1 MLKRSDQPAGPSE
14 RAASGRP
21 ARELSALRI
30 NLRFL
35 AYLKPRWRRVVA
47 IYVVMFLA
55 SGTLLAIPQLV
66 RWIVD
71 HGIARH
77 ELGVVWRA
85 VGLLL
90 LLALAR
96 AVLAFL
102 MGRWTEIVS
111 QGVAADLR
119 QQMFNRFTVMSVSL
133 ISRMESGQLLQR
145 AVQDVERIRFL
156 TGRAVLRVADA
167 TVLFLGTLV
176 LLIGMNPV
184 LGVLCLATMPLLAYR
199 GYHYGRRQRP
209 LSTRLQQQL
218 GDLTGLLEQNL
229 RGVRLVKAFAQE
241 RNEVKRFDSGNDAW
255 FALAAQQARLTA
267 VNSPLLDLIANFGL
281 VIVIGAGGL
290 FTINGHLTVGEL
302 VAFTTY
308 LTQLFA
314 PIRRVGLVIP
324 MLAMA
329 AASGERVAAVLDAPD
344 GVAERPGAPAL
355 PPIRGEVSITGVSYR
370 YAANGVNG
378 ADAVVTSGDGASAD
392 GAPSRAGTG
401 TGNGAASD
409 AGTASGAGA
418 DSGADAAFGG
428 ATGDAGRWALREVDL
443 DVPAGTIVALLG
455 ATGAGKTTL
464 AGLVLRLYDPQAG
477 SVRVDGID
485 VREVSI
491 ASLRSQIGVVMQ
503 DPVLFAASIR
513 DNIAFGAPDA
523 TDAEVHAAAQAAC
536 IHDHVVSLDEG
547 YDTMVGER
555 GVTLSG
561 GQRQRIAIARA
572 ILVDPRILVLDDA
585 TSSVDAHTEEL
596 IHDALRR
603 LLAGRTSF
611 IIAQRLST
619 LELADVVVVLDDG
632 RITAQGGHDE
642 LLAASPTY
650 RAICAEQLQRE
661 GTGPHGGTAAD
672 GRPLA
677 GSASPGQAP

>member
-1 MLKRSDQPAGPSE
+1 MLKKSDRRAGPSKQ
-14 RAASGRP
+14 AATPRP
-21 ARELSALRI
+21 AGELSAFRI

-35 AYLKPRWRRVVA
+35 AYLAPRWRRVVA
-47 IYVVMFLA
+47 IYVVMLLG

-71 HGIARH
+71 HGIARDQ
-77 ELGVVWRA
+77 LGVVWRA

-111 QGVAADLR
+111 QGVATDLR
-119 QQMFNRFTVMSVSL
+119 QEMFNRFTVMSVSL

-156 TGRAVLRVADA
+156 TGRAVLRVVDA
-167 TVLFLGTLV
+167 AVLFVGTLV
-176 LLIGMNPV
+176 LLIGMNPL
-184 LGVLCLATMPLLAYR
+184 LGVLCLATMPLLVYR

-218 GDLTGLLEQNL
+218 GDLTGRLEQNL

-241 RNEVKRFDSGNDAW
+241 HHEVQRFDAGNDAW

-281 VIVIGAGGL
+281 VIVIGAGGV
-290 FTINGHLTVGEL
+290 FTINGNLTIGEL

-308 LTQLFA
+308 VTQLFA
-314 PIRRVGLVIP
+314 PIRRVGMVIP

-329 AASGERVAAVLDAPD
+329 AASGERIASVLDAPD
-344 GVAERPGAPAL
+344 GVQERPGARPL
-355 PPIRGEVSITGVSYR
+355 PPIRGAVTMTGVSYR
-370 YAANGVNG
+370 YGGNGV
-378 ADAVVTSGDGASAD
+378 DGA
-392 GAPSRAGTG
+392 AGH
-401 TGNGAASD
+401 
-409 AGTASGAGA
+409 
-418 DSGADAAFGG
+418 
-428 ATGDAGRWALREVDL
+428 AGRWALREVNL

-464 AGLVLRLYDPQAG
+464 AGLVLRLYDPQTG
-477 SVRVDGID
+477 SVRIDGID
-485 VREVSI
+485 VREVTI

-523 TDAEVHAAAQAAC
+523 TDADVYAAAQAAC
-536 IHDHVVSLDEG
+536 IHDHMVSLDEG

-561 GQRQRIAIARA
+561 GQRQRVAIARA
-572 ILVDPRILVLDDA
+572 ILVDPRILILDDA

-632 RITAQGGHDE
+632 HITAQGGHEE
-642 LLAASPTY
+642 LLVASATY
-650 RAICAEQLQRE
+650 RAICAEQLQLE
-661 GTGPHGGTAAD
+661 GAG
-672 GRPLA
+672 A
-677 GSASPGQAP
+677 GSAGRPPSAEESP

>member
-1 MLKRSDQPAGPSE
+1 MQSTSDTATGQSE
-14 RAASGRP
+14 NATP
-21 ARELSALRI
+21 ARPPGEVSALRI

-35 AYLKPRWRRVVA
+35 AYLAPRWRRVAA
-47 IYVVMFLA
+47 IYAVMFLG

-71 HGIARH
+71 HGIAQRD
-77 ELGVVWRA
+77 LAVVWRA
-85 VGLLL
+85 VGVLL

-156 TGRAVLRVADA
+156 TGRAVLRVVDA
-167 TVLFLGTLV
+167 SVLFLGTLV
-176 LLIGMNPV
+176 LLIGMSPA

-199 GYHYGRRQRP
+199 GYHYARRQRP
-209 LSTRLQQQL
+209 LSTKLQQKL

-241 RNEVKRFDSGNDAW
+241 RNEIERFDADNDAW

-290 FTINGHLTVGEL
+290 FTINGSLTIGEL

-329 AASGERVAAVLDAPD
+329 AASGERIAAVLDAPD
-344 GVAERPGAPAL
+344 GVQERPDARPL
-355 PPIRGEVSITGVSYR
+355 PTIRGAVTMSGVSYR
-370 YAANGVNG
+370 YAADHVDATATNG
-378 ADAVVTSGDGASAD
+378 APARAD
-392 GAPSRAGTG
+392 
-401 TGNGAASD
+401 
-409 AGTASGAGA
+409 
-418 DSGADAAFGG
+418 
-428 ATGDAGRWALREVDL
+428 RWALRDVDL
-443 DVPAGTIVALLG
+443 DVPAGTTVALLG
-455 ATGAGKTTL
+455 ATGSGKTTL

-477 SVRVDGID
+477 SVSIDGID
-485 VREVSI
+485 VREVTI

-503 DPVLFAASIR
+503 DPVLFAANIR
-513 DNIAFGAPDA
+513 DNIAFGAPHA
-523 TDAEVHAAAQAAC
+523 TDADVRAAAQAAC
-536 IHDHVVSLDEG
+536 IHDYVVSLAEG
-547 YDTMVGER
+547 YETMVGER

-572 ILVDPRILVLDDA
+572 LLIDPRILILDDA
-585 TSSVDAHTEEL
+585 TSSVDAHTEAL
-596 IHDALRR
+596 IQAALRR
-603 LLAGRTSF
+603 LLAGRTSYV
-611 IIAQRLST
+611 IAQRLST

-642 LLAASPTY
+642 LLATSPTY
-650 RAICAEQLQRE
+650 RAICHEQLQRE
-661 GTGPHGGTAAD
+661 GAGPPGDTPSAAPTG
-672 GRPLA
+672 
-677 GSASPGQAP
+677 GQVPAKPA

>member
-1 MLKRSDQPAGPSE
+1 MLKKSDRRAGPSKE
-14 RAASGRP
+14 AATPRP
-21 ARELSALRI
+21 AGELSAFRI

-35 AYLKPRWRRVVA
+35 AYLAPRWRRVVA
-47 IYVVMFLA
+47 IYVVMLLG

-71 HGIARH
+71 HGIARDQ
-77 ELGVVWRA
+77 LGVVWRA

-111 QGVAADLR
+111 QGVATDLR
-119 QQMFNRFTVMSVSL
+119 QEMFNRFTVMSVSL

-156 TGRAVLRVADA
+156 TGRAVLRVVDA
-167 TVLFLGTLV
+167 AVLFVGTLV
-176 LLIGMNPV
+176 LLIGMNPL

-218 GDLTGLLEQNL
+218 GDLTGRLEQNL

-241 RNEVKRFDSGNDAW
+241 RHEVQRFDAGNDAW

-281 VIVIGAGGL
+281 VIVIGAGGV
-290 FTINGHLTVGEL
+290 FTINGNLTIGEL

-308 LTQLFA
+308 VTQLFA
-314 PIRRVGLVIP
+314 PIRRVGMVIP

-329 AASGERVAAVLDAPD
+329 AASGERIASVLDAPD
-344 GVAERPGAPAL
+344 GVAERPGAPPL
-355 PPIRGEVSITGVSYR
+355 PPIRGAVTMTGVSYG
-370 YAANGVNG
+370 YGGNGV
-378 ADAVVTSGDGASAD
+378 DGA
-392 GAPSRAGTG
+392 AGH
-401 TGNGAASD
+401 
-409 AGTASGAGA
+409 
-418 DSGADAAFGG
+418 
-428 ATGDAGRWALREVDL
+428 AGRWALREVNL

-464 AGLVLRLYDPQAG
+464 AGLVLRLYDPQTG
-477 SVRVDGID
+477 SVRIDGID
-485 VREVSI
+485 VREVTI

-523 TDAEVHAAAQAAC
+523 TDADVYAAAQAAC
-536 IHDHVVSLDEG
+536 IHDHVVSLGEG

-561 GQRQRIAIARA
+561 GQRQRVAIARA
-572 ILVDPRILVLDDA
+572 ILVDPRILILDDA

-632 RITAQGGHDE
+632 HITAQGGHEE
-642 LLAASPTY
+642 LLVASATY
-650 RAICAEQLQRE
+650 RAICAEQLQLE
-661 GTGPHGGTAAD
+661 GAG
-672 GRPLA
+672 A
-677 GSASPGQAP
+677 GSAGTPPSAEESP

>member
-1 MLKRSDQPAGPSE
+1 MLKRSNRRAGPSD
-14 RAASGRP
+14 RADSPSP
-21 ARELSALRI
+21 ARELSAYRI
-30 NLRFL
+30 NLRYL
-35 AYLKPRWRRVVA
+35 AYLKPRWRRVAA
-47 IYVVMFLA
+47 IYLVMFLG

-71 HGIARH
+71 HGIARQD
-77 ELGVVWRA
+77 LGVVWRA

-156 TGRAVLRVADA
+156 TGRAVLRVVDA
-167 TVLFLGTLV
+167 SVLFAGTLV
-176 LLIGMNPV
+176 LLIGMNPL

-241 RNEVKRFDSGNDAW
+241 HNEMKRFEAGNDAW

-290 FTINGHLTVGEL
+290 FTINGHLTIGEL

-329 AASGERVAAVLDAPD
+329 AASGERIASVLDAPD
-344 GVAERPGAPAL
+344 GVRERPDARPL
-355 PPIRGEVSITGVSYR
+355 PPIRGAVSMRGVSYR
-370 YAANGVNG
+370 YEGNG
-378 ADAVVTSGDGASAD
+378 AD
-392 GAPSRAGTG
+392 
-401 TGNGAASD
+401 
-409 AGTASGAGA
+409 
-418 DSGADAAFGG
+418 GADAADRTDG
-428 ATGDAGRWALREVDL
+428 ADSTAGAGGRWALREVDL
-443 DVPAGTIVALLG
+443 DVPAGTTVALLG
-455 ATGAGKTTL
+455 ATGAGKSTL
-464 AGLVLRLYDPQAG
+464 AGLVLRLYDPQQG
-477 SVRVDGID
+477 SVQIDGID

-513 DNIAFGAPDA
+513 DNIAFGAPHA
-523 TDAEVHAAAQAAC
+523 TDADVYAAAQAAS
-536 IHDHVVSLDEG
+536 IHDHVVSLKEG

-572 ILVDPRILVLDDA
+572 ILVDPRILILDDA
-585 TSSVDAHTEEL
+585 TSSVDAHTEEM

-603 LLAGRTSF
+603 LLAGRTSY

-632 RITAQGGHDE
+632 HITAQGGHEE
-642 LLAASPTY
+642 LLVASATY

-661 GTGPHGGTAAD
+661 GADPPGAAGAEAAGAEAGGRQPADSAA
-672 GRPLA
+672 P
-677 GSASPGQAP
+677 ASPSGVST

>member
-1 MLKRSDQPAGPSE
+1 MLKKSDRRAGPSD
-14 RAASGRP
+14 RAESPSP
-21 ARELSALRI
+21 AREQSAFRI
-30 NLRFL
+30 NFRFL

-47 IYVVMFLA
+47 IYFVMLLG

-71 HGIARH
+71 HGIARN

-156 TGRAVLRVADA
+156 TGRAVLRVVDA
-167 TVLFLGTLV
+167 TVLFVGTLV

-209 LSTRLQQQL
+209 LSTLLQQQL

-241 RNEVKRFDSGNDAW
+241 RNEVKRFDGGNDAW
-255 FALAAQQARLTA
+255 FALAAQQSRLTA

-290 FTINGHLTVGEL
+290 FTINGSLTVGEL

-314 PIRRVGLVIP
+314 PIRRVGMVIP

-329 AASGERVAAVLDAPD
+329 AASGERVASVLDAPD
-344 GVAERPGAPAL
+344 GVQERPDARPL
-355 PPIRGEVSITGVSYR
+355 PPIRGAVNMTGVSYR
-370 YAANGVNG
+370 YAGDGVENGVNG
-378 ADAVVTSGDGASAD
+378 APAGATSGERASAEE
-392 GAPSRAGTG
+392 AGG
-401 TGNGAASD
+401 
-409 AGTASGAGA
+409 
-418 DSGADAAFGG
+418 
-428 ATGDAGRWALREVDL
+428 AGRWALREVDL

-485 VREVSI
+485 VREVRI

-513 DNIAFGAPDA
+513 DNIAFGAPHA
-523 TDAEVHAAAQAAC
+523 TDADVHAAAQAAC

-572 ILVDPRILVLDDA
+572 ILVDPRILILDDA

-632 RITAQGGHDE
+632 HITAQGGHEE
-642 LLAASPTY
+642 LLAASATY
-650 RAICAEQLQRE
+650 RAICAEQLKQE
-661 GTGPHGGTAAD
+661 GAGPPGGTPTD
-672 GRPLA
+672 GRRLA
-677 GSASPGQAP
+677 GSAAPAPAPGESP

>member
-1 MLKRSDQPAGPSE
+1 MLKKSDRRAGPTKQAATPRPAG
-14 RAASGRP
+14 
-21 ARELSALRI
+21 ELSAFRI

-35 AYLKPRWRRVVA
+35 AYLAPRWRRVVA
-47 IYVVMFLA
+47 IYVVMLLG

-71 HGIARH
+71 HGIARDQ
-77 ELGVVWRA
+77 LGVVWRA

-111 QGVAADLR
+111 QGVATDLR
-119 QQMFNRFTVMSVSL
+119 QEMFNRFTVMSVSL

-156 TGRAVLRVADA
+156 TGRAVLRVVDA
-167 TVLFLGTLV
+167 AVLFVGTLV
-176 LLIGMNPV
+176 LLIGMNPL
-184 LGVLCLATMPLLAYR
+184 LGVLCLATMPLLVYR

-218 GDLTGLLEQNL
+218 GDLTGRLEQNL

-241 RNEVKRFDSGNDAW
+241 HHEVQRFDAGNDAW

-281 VIVIGAGGL
+281 VIVIGAGGV
-290 FTINGHLTVGEL
+290 FTINGNLTIGEL

-308 LTQLFA
+308 VTQLFA
-314 PIRRVGLVIP
+314 PIRRVGMVIP

-329 AASGERVAAVLDAPD
+329 AASGERIASVLDAPD
-344 GVAERPGAPAL
+344 GVQERPGARPL
-355 PPIRGEVSITGVSYR
+355 PPIRGAVTMTGVSYG
-370 YAANGVNG
+370 YGGNGV
-378 ADAVVTSGDGASAD
+378 DGA
-392 GAPSRAGTG
+392 AGH
-401 TGNGAASD
+401 
-409 AGTASGAGA
+409 
-418 DSGADAAFGG
+418 
-428 ATGDAGRWALREVDL
+428 AGRWALREVNL

-455 ATGAGKTTL
+455 ATGADKTTL
-464 AGLVLRLYDPQAG
+464 AGLVLRLYDPQTG
-477 SVRVDGID
+477 SVRIDGID
-485 VREVSI
+485 VREVTI

-523 TDAEVHAAAQAAC
+523 TDADVYAAAQAAC

-561 GQRQRIAIARA
+561 GQRQRVAIARA
-572 ILVDPRILVLDDA
+572 ILVDPRILILDDA

-632 RITAQGGHDE
+632 HITAQGGHEE
-642 LLAASPTY
+642 LLVASATY
-650 RAICAEQLQRE
+650 RAICAEQLQLE
-661 GTGPHGGTAAD
+661 GAG
-672 GRPLA
+672 A
-677 GSASPGQAP
+677 GSAGTPPSAEESP

>member
-1 MLKRSDQPAGPSE
+1 MLKRSDHPAQ
-14 RAASGRP
+14 
-21 ARELSALRI
+21 ELSAFRI

-35 AYLKPRWRRVVA
+35 AYLKPRWRRVLA
-47 IYVVMFLA
+47 IYTVMLA
-55 SGTLLAIPQLV
+55 GSGTLLAIPQLV

-85 VGLLL
+85 VGLLM

-119 QQMFNRFTVMSVSL
+119 QEMFNRFTVMSVSL

-145 AVQDVERIRFL
+145 GVQDVERIRFL
-156 TGRAVLRVADA
+156 TGRAVLRVVDA

-184 LGVLCLATMPLLAYR
+184 LGVLCLLTMPLLAYR

-241 RNEVKRFDSGNDAW
+241 RTEVKRFDAGNDAW

-290 FTINGHLTVGEL
+290 FTINGHLTIGEL

-329 AASGERVAAVLDAPD
+329 AASGERVASVLDAPD
-344 GVAERPGAPAL
+344 GVQEHPDARPL
-355 PPIRGEVSITGVSYR
+355 PPIRGAVTMTGVSYR
-370 YAANGVNG
+370 YAGNGVD
-378 ADAVVTSGDGASAD
+378 DAVAGVTAADGAAADGVSAD
-392 GAPSRAGTG
+392 GASLRAGTTAG
-401 TGNGAASD
+401 TGDDAASGGAVGAA
-409 AGTASGAGA
+409 A
-418 DSGADAAFGG
+418 
-428 ATGDAGRWALREVDL
+428 RWALRDVDL

-513 DNIAFGAPDA
+513 DNIAFGAPYA
-523 TDAEVHAAAQAAC
+523 TDADVRAAAQAAC

-572 ILVDPRILVLDDA
+572 ILVDPRILILDDA

-632 RITAQGGHDE
+632 HITAQGGHEE
-642 LLAASPTY
+642 LLAASATY

-661 GTGPHGGTAAD
+661 GAGKPGAAGPEAEA
-672 GRPLA
+672 RQPA
-677 GSASPGQAP
+677 GSAAPASPPGEST